1 MNTVLFVQA
10 QPLIIDP
17 LVNHQTIC
25 ILMVLLVIQLA
36 HQLTGKTLAAT
47 HVNHAMNTVRFVQA
61 VPRTIDPLVRHQTI
75 FNLHRTELLATPI
88 VRHPTSRTLAPT
100 HVNLIKSLM

>member
-1 MNTVLFVQA
+1 MNTVLFVQV

-25 ILMVLLVIQLA
+25 NLVVLLVIQLA

-47 HVNHAMNTVRFVQA
+47 HVNHAMNTVRFAQA
-61 VPRTIDPLVRHQTI
+61 VPRIIDPLVRHQTI
-75 FNLHRTELLATPI
+75 YNLIRTELLVTPI
-88 VRHPTSRTLAPT
+88 VRHPTIKTLTPT
-100 HVNLIKSLM
+100 HVNLINSLM